1 VQTALS
7 EIRSPDTVSA
17 SFSFLVTNHF
27 PLPPFPL
34 SLFRS
39 VVLCPLI
46 AVNRAKET
54 KTTCATCFCSTS
66 VPFIHFISIPS
77 IFSGS
82 FDSKGKVLISHFSF
96 LVSRFSFPI
105 FRLFTHVQSLTSG
118 HCHLLHRFHYR
129 RCLSITIYWEP

>member
-66 VPFIHFISIPS
+66 VPFIHFISIPF

-82 FDSKGKVLISHFSF
+82 FEFERKRFSFLISRFSF
-96 LVSRFSFPI
+96 LVYRSSFFVYLRTCNI
-105 FRLFTHVQSLTSG
+105 NWWSLS
-118 HCHLLHRFHYR
+118 
-129 RCLSITIYWEP
+129 SSTIVFLTVGV